1 MGTLQNRKVQREK
14 EKKQLSTVGFFLLS
28 LVVSFYITGILET
41 VGSSYGASVSPLIA
55 IKAII
60 EQGFNVGTFIFLVA
74 FFNGVLLYMRIRYK
88 DRYGQEDVLGRKFRT
103 PKDRKTYGEAHFEEP
118 DEYED
123 VAVIQ
128 SPEEAYGTILGYYGN
143 DRRKLVNTRM
153 DNESILPNQ
162 HIAIFGSSGS
172 GKTYCFVKDFCFQ
185 TVKRRESVVFTDP
198 KGELY
203 RDMAQY
209 YKDNGYIVKRLDLK
223 RLERSDGWDV
233 MKLITPER
241 AEEDSILVAKIIMA
255 NVSDKDDI
263 YMSGAMSLL
272 RALILR
278 VYFGD
283 DYPVKNIKTAY
294 NLLQNVGGMDFLDE
308 IFDENNM
315 NDEAKCSM
323 KPYSAFKLASER
335 FAGNLA
341 SNLAI
346 KLQLLQTD
354 IVCDILSRNDIDIE
368 MLGDRPC
375 AYFCVFP
382 DQHSSYQFIVS
393 LFFNMTFAKLVEKAD
408 DTETGELAVPVNFM
422 LDEFANIGEIPDFDR
437 KVSVVRSRK
446 MNIVII
452 LQNLGQLQ
460 NSYKD
465 TWETILG
472 NMPLWLALSVN
483 DKTTAE
489 FLSSRIGETTV
500 RAETVQIQKDMS
512 PLSTF
517 TPMSMGEG
525 RRALLAPDEI
535 QKLPPRSVLIIPFKH
550 NPIIATAYPH
560 SAHPEAKKLK
570 AIPPKTIPSIY
581 DTEAR
586 KERDEREKAFADRY
600 LELHPLSEVDRTYIG
615 KCEPTLALNG
625 SLMERVYSAIFSY
638 VDKAKDFFTRD
649 KAIFE
654 APPIDKDEEGSDI
667 DDIINNS
674 EIQRRLREI
683 EAQADRAI
691 ESVEMKV
698 KYTPEKTEEEKIA
711 EEHEEVYAKVNLE
724 TGEIIEDEKSEDT
737 DDDFE
742 LDLSL

>member
-1 MGTLQNRKVQREK
+1 MGTLQNRKNQREK
-14 EKKQLSTVGFFLLS
+14 EKVRLSIGGFFILS
-28 LVVSFYITGILET
+28 LFISFYITGMLET
-41 VGSSYGASVSPLIA
+41 VGSSYGASVSPLIGM
-55 IKAII
+55 KAIV
-60 EQGFNVGTFIFLVA
+60 EKGFSVSTFL
-74 FFNGVLLYMRIRYK
+74 FFVIVLNGSLLYMKLRYK
-88 DRYGQEDVLGRKFRT
+88 ERYGKEDVLGRRFRT
-103 PKDRKTYGEAHFEEP
+103 PKDRKTYGESHFEEP
-118 DEYED
+118 EEYED
-123 VAVIQ
+123 VAIIQ
-128 SPEEAYGTILGYYGN
+128 TPEEAYGTILGCYEKDN
-143 DRRKLVNTRM
+143 RKLINTRM

-185 TVKRRESVVFTDP
+185 VAKRRESVVFTDP

-223 RLERSDGWDV
+223 RLERSDGWDI

-255 NVSDKDDI
+255 NVSEKDDI
-263 YMSGAMSLL
+263 YMEGAMSLL

-283 DYPVKNIKTAY
+283 DYPVKSIKTAY
-294 NLLQNVGGMDFLDE
+294 NLLQNVGGMDFLDA

-315 NDEAKCSM
+315 NDEARCSM
-323 KPYSAFKLASER
+323 KPYAAFKLASER

-354 IVCDILSRNDIDIE
+354 IVCDILSRDDIDIN

-408 DTETGELAVPVNFM
+408 DTETGELTVPVNFM

-472 NMPLWLALSVN
+472 NMPLWMALSVN

-489 FLSSRIGETTV
+489 FLASRIGETTV

-550 NPIIATAYPH
+550 NPILATAYPH

-570 AIPPKTIPSIY
+570 PIPPKTIPSIY
-581 DTEAR
+581 DTAAR
-586 KERDEREKAFADRY
+586 KERDEKERAFADRY
-600 LELHPLSEVDRTYIG
+600 LEAHPLSEVDRTYIG
-615 KCEPTLALNG
+615 KCEPSVALHG
-625 SLMERVYSAIFSY
+625 SFSERFYSSLFSY
-638 VDKAKDFFTRD
+638 IDKAKEIIKPEKIDFT
-649 KAIFE
+649 
-654 APPIDKDEEGSDI
+654 APPVDKDEQGSDI
-667 DDIINNS
+667 DDILSNS
-674 EIQRRLREI
+674 EIQRRLAEI
-683 EAQADRAI
+683 EMQADKA
-691 ESVEMKV
+691 VADMKV
-698 KYTPEKTEEEKIA
+698 KYEPKEEPR
-711 EEHEEVYAKVNLE
+711 EEVYTKVNLE
-724 TGEIIEDEKSEDT
+724 TGEILEDEEEDIS
-737 DDDFE
+737 
-742 LDLSL
+742 LDLDIRL